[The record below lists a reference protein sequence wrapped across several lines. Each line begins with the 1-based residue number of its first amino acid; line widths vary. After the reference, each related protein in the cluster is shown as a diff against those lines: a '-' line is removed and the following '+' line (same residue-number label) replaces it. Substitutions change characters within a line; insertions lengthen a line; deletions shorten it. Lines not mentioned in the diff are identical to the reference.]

1 MHKILRSSLPWLLSA
16 ALVVAVLPVAPGTAQ
31 ETQEDAAGE
40 ESEAGAAD
48 SAARPSDGPFIAA
61 MSRLSTVL
69 GSMHFLRELCGDEEK
84 SIWRDEMNALIQA
97 QSPSDPDRRRLIA
110 SFNSGYRAYE
120 STYRQCT
127 EAARMAHNRYQKE
140 GASLSRDILTR
151 YGN

>member
-1 MHKILRSSLPWLLSA
+1 MHKILRFSLPWLLTA
-16 ALVVAVLPVAPGTAQ
+16 ALLILILPIAPGIAQ
-31 ETQEDAAGE
+31 EAPQEETTEEGE
-40 ESEAGAAD
+40 AETPD
-48 SAARPSDGPFIAA
+48 NAARPSDGPFIEA

-84 SIWRDEMNALIQA
+84 SIWRDEMTALLQA
-97 QSPSDPDRRRLIA
+97 QSPNDADRRRLIA

-120 STYRQCT
+120 STYRHCT
-127 EAARMAHNRYQKE
+127 EAARVAHNRYQKE